1 MTRAIVVAALSA
13 RMLSQSARQAGL
25 RPIALDLF
33 GDRDTCRAA
42 HWLQAGKPGSFAI
55 DPDRL
60 SDTLARL
67 ARRSD
72 MLGWV
77 AGTGFELH
85 PNWLDRGARHLR
97 LWGNDAA
104 TVAYVKDPRHFFG
117 LLDALGIAHPDVA
130 FMPAGKLGWLRKQ
143 IGGCGGWHIRRCI
156 NSMSAESPATH
167 YFQRERP
174 GTPMSLLFLAD
185 GEHIAPLGFNQL
197 MCEKLPDYP
206 FAFAGVIGPVPLAA
220 GPAQDIL
227 HAATELARHLGLRGL
242 NGIDFLLHRGQV
254 EVLEV
259 NPRPPATVALYD
271 TRIAGGLMRAHLA
284 ACDGKLAH
292 IPMSGGPPSGMRI
305 VYADRHRTITPQA
318 SARMQAVD
326 WCHDLPRLGVQVG
339 AGEPWCSVSATA
351 ADARQVDAILNQRIQ
366 TLYGFFEDSH
376 DAGHPAPFHHTD
388 ARPQCA

>member
-1 MTRAIVVAALSA
+1 MTPAIVVAALSA

-33 GDRDTCRAA
+33 GDRDTCCAA
-42 HWLQAGKPGSFAI
+42 HWLQAGKPGTLTI
-55 DPDRL
+55 DPARL
-60 SDTLARL
+60 SNTLARL
-67 ARRSD
+67 ARRRD

-77 AGTGFELH
+77 AGSGFELH
-85 PNWLDRGARHLR
+85 PNWIDRGARHLR
-97 LWGNDAA
+97 LWGTDAA
-104 TVAYVKDPRHFFG
+104 TVAYVKDPHHFFG
-117 LLDALGIAHPDVA
+117 LLDALDIAHPEVA
-130 FMPAGKLGWLRKQ
+130 FTPVASRGWLRKQ
-143 IGGCGGWHIRRCI
+143 IGGCGGWHVRRCVDG
-156 NSMSAESPATH
+156 MPAVSPATH

-197 MCEKLPDYP
+197 LCEDLPASP
-206 FAFAGVIGPVPLAA
+206 FAFAGVIGPVPIAA

-227 HAATELARHLGLRGL
+227 HAATELARHLGLQGL

-254 EVLEV
+254 EVLEI

-284 ACDGKLAH
+284 ACDGKLARV
-292 IPMSGGPPSGMRI
+292 PMPGGPPSGMRI
-305 VYADRHRTITPQA
+305 VYADRRRTITQQA
-318 SARMQAVD
+318 SARMQAAD
-326 WCHDLPRLGVQVG
+326 WCHDLPRPGVQIG

-351 ADARQVDAILNQRIQ
+351 ADLTQVAAILSLRIQ

-376 DAGHPAPFHHTD
+376 DAGHPAPFHHAD
-388 ARPQCA
+388 DRHQCA